1 MTNFL
6 IENEEVRL
14 VTLGPSGTTSSVI
27 ANKLKDVFEAEK
39 NRKVVIDLFDT
50 FELALSEISNN
61 KADMILVP
69 NAYHR
74 ITTFYWNTKL
84 ELVYSFV
91 AGTPN
96 YGLAA
101 IDKERPEEGRVYTV
115 ATCKA
120 VAHLIG
126 ELWDTSCYKR
136 SDYKLVEAESTKK
149 SLELLEQHKVDL
161 AITNDTSLVK
171 SDAFFVS
178 KTMSTEVLWSVFMHR

>member
-91 AGTPN
+91 AGTQ
-96 YGLAA
+96 
-101 IDKERPEEGRVYTV
+101 ITV
-115 ATCKA
+115 WQLLTRN
-120 VAHLIG
+120 V
-126 ELWDTSCYKR
+126 R
-136 SDYKLVEAESTKK
+136 RNAECT
-149 SLELLEQHKVDL
+149 LLQR
-161 AITNDTSLVK
+161 A
-171 SDAFFVS
+171 
-178 KTMSTEVLWSVFMHR
+178 RQ